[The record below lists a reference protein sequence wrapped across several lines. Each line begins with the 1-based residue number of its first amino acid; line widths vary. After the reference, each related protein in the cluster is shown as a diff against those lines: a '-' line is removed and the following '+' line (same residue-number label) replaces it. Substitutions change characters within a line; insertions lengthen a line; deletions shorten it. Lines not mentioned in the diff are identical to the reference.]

1 MSTLRSRIL
10 SARDV
15 EAAGETEEDM
25 FCYIATPGGQ
35 SVQGGRGETCA
46 GLVLLRRVPRVAK
59 SVPTYI
65 STVAK
70 TKKVVLIL
78 PNWLCSGVLVL

>member
-1 MSTLRSRIL
+1 M

-35 SVQGGRGETCA
+35 SVQGKTCA
-46 GLVLLRRVPRVAK
+46 GLVLLPRVPRLAK
-59 SVPTYI
+59 SVPTYVL
-65 STVAK
+65 TVAK
-70 TKKVVLIL
+70 TKNVELISVVLIL

>member
-35 SVQGGRGETCA
+35 SVQGGGGKPAR
-46 GLVLLRRVPRVAK
+46 VLF
-59 SVPTYI
+59 
-65 STVAK
+65 
-70 TKKVVLIL
+70 
-78 PNWLCSGVLVL
+78 CSGGCQELLNLFLLIY